1 MRVLGIKLWLP
12 CLPSKCV
19 SHPAVAPSPIR
30 NHIRVS
36 SGYHIWV
43 CQVFPQSRCDGHG
56 PQTRLMPLVTEE
68 PIASVRCKGNSRAL
82 GKHQDVTD
90 GQDEGGS
97 ELFLLPTGLVFP
109 YTSYLLSEAKT
120 TMKPISHGRKVRC
133 KGEGKQPHSLHSSP
147 GFTTSETR
155 FSVTGQTA

>member
-1 MRVLGIKLWLP
+1 MASVIATLQWHH
-12 CLPSKCV
+12 LPSGTT
-19 SHPAVAPSPIR
+19 
-30 NHIRVS
+30 
-36 SGYHIWV
+36 SGSAQGATSGSTRFSLRADAMV
-43 CQVFPQSRCDGHG
+43 TALKRDSCLCS
-56 PQTRLMPLVTEE
+56 QTTEE
-68 PIASVRCKGNSRAL
+68 PIASVRSKGNSRAL

-155 FSVTGQTA
+155 FSVTGQAA